1 MAQMMSHS
9 DQPLAVPSP
18 SGQTGC
24 HRQPSPPVSNHIT
37 HVTPCPPQ
45 SQHTWSHTPHTKPG
59 ALRQMPDRDGN
70 TLHLVLPLCTF
81 NLMRK
86 KNNKICRLSYAG
98 SNLPLPQEILGPKG
112 EDEDTVPLHAAP
124 RERGGGPDSQ
134 ELPPPTQ
141 HQGWT
146 GRPVQELT
154 APSPAPT
161 DSRVSPTGSEH
172 FPKTE
177 FH

>member
-112 EDEDTVPLHAAP
+112 EDEDRVPLHAAP

-141 HQGWT
+141 HQG
-146 GRPVQELT
+146 
-154 APSPAPT
+154 
-161 DSRVSPTGSEH
+161 
-172 FPKTE
+172 
-177 FH
+177 